1 MKVSSDQIV
10 VSVFITPKTQTVI
23 IIIPK
28 EFLVLV
34 APRARFFYS
43 GFWDLGSGILLP
55 DSCSTD
61 TGDGYSF
68 YVNIIGSPRLQVG
81 LGRTFIYFL
90 VSTHADYMHDHRSPS
105 TL

>member
-1 MKVSSDQIV
+1 MEARGLVKIINNIIIVCTGMKVSSDQIV

-68 YVNIIGSPRLQVG
+68 LC
-81 LGRTFIYFL
+81 
-90 VSTHADYMHDHRSPS
+90 
-105 TL
+105 